1 MTAKCMIAPRKIDVA
16 VGLLRSAFFFESLKP
31 KALRCV
37 FLSHRSLRCPPIIEK
52 E

>member
-1 MTAKCMIAPRKIDVA
+1 MIARRKIDVA

-37 FLSHRSLRCPPIIEK
+37 FSFASQPSLPTHY
-52 E
+52 